1 MAVAENNFWLT
12 TVEAPVISAQPLPE
26 TVDVA
31 VVGAGFTGLSAA
43 RTLGKG
49 GARVAVL
56 EAENVGWGAS
66 CRNGGMVLT
75 GLKLG
80 IPALMR
86 RYGCEATRR
95 MYAASLE
102 SIDCVQEVVREE
114 AIQCDFA
121 RCGHLEVA
129 CKARHFEEFRRGA
142 ETIEREFGRR
152 LKLVEKKDLASEIG
166 SAIYHGGLVDEAS
179 AGVNPAQYVAGLGCA
194 AARAGAEIHEKTRV
208 TRLQRS
214 SRDGAGGWKLTTSR
228 GELWAKDVLVATS
241 GYTSGV
247 TPALQRKIVPIGSFI
262 IVTDVLRKE
271 LARELSPRGRMIYDS
286 KNYLYYYRLTPDR
299 RMLFGGRAAF
309 FPENENTVRESAR
322 ILREGMVRVYP
333 QLRGVKV
340 EFVWGGTL
348 DFAFDIMPHAGRMD
362 GMYFSVGYAGHGVAM
377 ATLLGRK
384 MAEAILTGRDENPF
398 AGLEFPGAP
407 LGMYNGKPWFLPLA
421 GAWYKFLDWV
431 N

>member
-1 MAVAENNFWLT
+1 
-12 TVEAPVISAQPLPE
+12 
-26 TVDVA
+26 

-49 GARVAVL
+49 GARAAVL

-66 CRNGGMVLT
+66 CRNGGTVLT

-80 IPALMR
+80 IAKLMR
-86 RYGCEATRR
+86 RYGREATRQ
-95 MYAASLE
+95 MYLASLE
-102 SIDCVQEVVREE
+102 SIDCVEEVVREE
-114 AIQCDFA
+114 GIACDFA

-179 AGVNPAQYVAGLGCA
+179 AGVNPAQYVAGLGYA
-194 AARAGAEIHEKTRV
+194 AARAGVEIHEKTRV
-208 TRLQRS
+208 TSLQRS

-241 GYTSGV
+241 GYTSAV

-362 GMYFSVGYAGHGVAM
+362 GMYFSLGYAGHGVAM

-398 AGLEFPGAP
+398 ARLEFPGAP